1 MMKTSRRFVASSW
14 SAPGLPSSP
23 VWPPRSW
30 VSSRRA
36 LSPRA
41 WGRGTPC
48 QAAWPPSSRTP
59 WRSYTQPGVIIIVK
73 CFGDPSLWIMNEI
86 SYLQFSPCGTAC
98 PRHSWRCTD
107 STRPQWSWNCQ
118 VKTLLLEHFDIKL
131 ILWSFRKYCYNNNRE
146 MVKKYTFLYTK
157 INIERNKI
165 TCAFGAHWQIKMCI

>member
-1 MMKTSRRFVASSW
+1 MKAHVGVFNKEKVLVGAFSLIVKTSRRFVASSW

-59 WRSYTQPGVIIIVK
+59 WRSYTQPGHIIIVK
-73 CFGDPSLWIMNEI
+73 CFGVSVYELWMKYHNYNSHLAEPHALATTGAARTPRVHNEAEI
-86 SYLQFSPCGTAC
+86 VRLKLCCWSILTSNSYFGVSESIVTTTIVKWWKNIHFS
-98 PRHSWRCTD
+98 
-107 STRPQWSWNCQ
+107 
-118 VKTLLLEHFDIKL
+118 TLK
-131 ILWSFRKYCYNNNRE
+131 
-146 MVKKYTFLYTK
+146 
-157 INIERNKI
+157 
-165 TCAFGAHWQIKMCI
+165 